1 MRVEIICTGDEILT
15 GKTVNT
21 NFSHISRKL
30 EEAGLQ
36 VHWGTTVGD
45 DPETLLEAF
54 RQAGKRADAVIVNGG
69 LGPTVDDLSQEIA
82 AQAAGVALVLNENW
96 LGRIEALF
104 SRYGLTMQPN
114 NRKQALLPE
123 SAELIDNPIGTAC
136 GFELDIGGAHFYF
149 TPGVPKELHLM
160 LNEQILPRLMARSGI
175 VTSVRVKRFH
185 VFGVGESHADA
196 LLEGIDGL
204 IPGQSVKLGFQTHYP
219 QLEAKLTLR
228 SAESAELPGLL
239 APVEAE
245 VRRRLA
251 NFIVAEDD
259 DTLEG
264 NILMALQRR
273 QASLAVAETLTSG
286 LISARL
292 APLPGAASVFR
303 RGLTAPSNSH
313 LEEIVGLAG
322 GTLSAAPLTEEA
334 LMAVARA
341 LLRQTGATHAL
352 VALADNAGVALA
364 DNAAEGDLQVLSAP
378 LWFAIATAERIAV
391 RQSRLR
397 LVSGDWLRAGAVEMG
412 LDSLRRFLLDIP
424 VSEKTDFENT

>member
-1 MRVEIICTGDEILT
+1 MNRGGIRMRVEIICTGDEILT

-36 VHWGTTVGD
+36 VRWGTTVGD

-69 LGPTVDDLSQEIA
+69 LGPTIDDLSQEIA

-96 LGRIEALF
+96 LARIEALF
-104 SRYGLTMQPN
+104 SRHGITMQPN

-136 GFELDIGGAHFYF
+136 GFELDIGRAHFYF

-160 LNEQILPRLMARSGI
+160 LNEQILPRLMARSGT

-185 VFGVGESHADA
+185 VFGIGESHADA
-196 LLEGIDGL
+196 LLEGIDDL
-204 IPGQSVKLGFQTHYP
+204 VPAQSVKLGFQTHYP

-228 SAESAELPGLL
+228 SAGSAELPGLL

-245 VRRRLA
+245 VRRRLS

-264 NILMALQRR
+264 NIIMALQRR

-286 LISARL
+286 FISARL

-334 LMAVARA
+334 LMAAARA

-352 VALADNAGVALA
+352 VALADNT
-364 DNAAEGDLQVLSAP
+364 AEGDLQVLSAP

-397 LVSGDWLRAGAVEMG
+397 LVRGDWLRAGAVEMG
-412 LDSLRRFLLDIP
+412 LDSLRRFLLDLP
-424 VSEKTDFENT
+424 VSEKTDFENS